1 MKRQHEKRVGKED
14 EEPPREEGRESDQ
27 TEATP
32 VCEGPRLWVVATP
45 IGNLEDITLRAL
57 RILRDADLVA
67 AEDTRRTGQLL
78 AHYGIHKP
86 LVSCHRF
93 NEAQR
98 LSGLLAS
105 LREGK
110 RVALVSDAGM
120 PGISDPGE
128 RLLRRCV
135 EEGIRVEVIPGPSS
149 VLAALLASGFST
161 TPFYFGGFLPVKGGA
176 RTREWAA
183 AGARACTSVYFESPH
198 RLRRSLEEAAPVLG
212 SRRICLA
219 RELTKK
225 FEEVLRGSTEALL
238 AEFQG
243 REPRGEFC
251 IVVEGAEEARRA
263 SGRNQGRGDGAD
275 PSLSRS
281 NPVV

>member
-1 MKRQHEKRVGKED
+1 MGQED
-14 EEPPREEGRESDQ
+14 EESPREEGRESGG
-27 TEATP
+27 TP

-78 AHYGIHKP
+78 AHYAIRKP

-93 NEAQR
+93 NEARR
-98 LSGLLAS
+98 LSGLLAA

-128 RLLRRCV
+128 RLLRRCAQ
-135 EEGIRVEVIPGPSS
+135 EGIRVEVIPGPSS

-176 RTREWAA
+176 RKKEWVA
-183 AGARACTSVYFESPH
+183 AGGRTCTSVYFESPH
-198 RLRRSLEEAAPVLG
+198 RLRRSLEDAAAVLG
-212 SRRICLA
+212 SRKICLA

-225 FEEVLRGSTEALL
+225 FEEVLRGSAEALL
-238 AEFQG
+238 AAFRE

-251 IVVEGAEEARRA
+251 VVVEGAGETTRA
-263 SGRNQGRGDGAD
+263 PESHPGAGGSRD

-281 NPVV
+281 TPVV

>member
-1 MKRQHEKRVGKED
+1 MKQQHEERAGKED
-14 EEPPREEGRESDQ
+14 DECPREEDRESGE
-27 TEATP
+27 TGATP
-32 VCEGPRLWVVATP
+32 ASEGPRLWVVATP

-78 AHYGIHKP
+78 AHYGIHQP

-128 RLLRRCV
+128 RLLRRCA

-161 TPFYFGGFLPVKGGA
+161 TPFYFGGFVPVKGGA
-176 RTREWAA
+176 RKREWAA
-183 AGARACTSVYFESPH
+183 AGGRTCTSVYFESPH
-198 RLRRSLEEAAPVLG
+198 RLRRSLEEAAAILG
-212 SRRICLA
+212 ARRICLA

-225 FEEVLRGSTEALL
+225 FEEVLRGSAGALL
-238 AEFQG
+238 AEFRD

-251 IVVEGAEEARRA
+251 VVVEGAEEARRA
-263 SGRNQGRGDGAD
+263 PGRNQRGGDGAD
-275 PSLSRS
+275 PCLSRS
-281 NPVV
+281 TPVV